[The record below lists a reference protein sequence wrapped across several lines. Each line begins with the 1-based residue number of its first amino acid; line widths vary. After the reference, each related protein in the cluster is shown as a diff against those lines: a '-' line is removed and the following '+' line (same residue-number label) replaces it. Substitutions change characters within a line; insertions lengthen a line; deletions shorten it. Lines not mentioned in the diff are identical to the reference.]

1 MATSRNADESTHSGP
16 APVRAG
22 RVVLLAFVAMTAF
35 AANSV
40 LARLALGDGESG
52 PASFTLLRI
61 LSGAVLL
68 ALLVTWSPAV
78 RHPSRWITMGN
89 WTSSLMLVAYAAAF
103 SFAYVSLGAALGAL
117 VLFAVVQI
125 VIFGAS
131 WRSGERASAATWS
144 GLALASLGLVVLAAP
159 GVSAPDLGGV
169 LLMCLAGA
177 AWAGYTLRGRGVSRP
192 LDATA
197 SNFVRGVPLSL
208 VVLLPVAAFHTD
220 SMHLTWA
227 GAGYAVVSG
236 SVASGLGYA
245 IWYAVV
251 PLLTRAQ
258 SGIIQLSPAPLAAV
272 GGLLIIGEPITVRV
286 LAASLLILGGVAL
299 GVVPRRSAASA
310 LPTSE
315 K

>member
-1 MATSRNADESTHSGP
+1 M
-16 APVRAG
+16 
-22 RVVLLAFVAMTAF
+22 
-35 AANSV
+35 
-40 LARLALGDGESG
+40 
-52 PASFTLLRI
+52 
-61 LSGAVLL
+61 
-68 ALLVTWSPAV
+68 
-78 RHPSRWITMGN
+78 
-89 WTSSLMLVAYAAAF
+89 
-103 SFAYVSLGAALGAL
+103 
-117 VLFAVVQI
+117 
-125 VIFGAS
+125 
-131 WRSGERASAATWS
+131 
-144 GLALASLGLVVLAAP
+144 
-159 GVSAPDLGGV
+159 
-169 LLMCLAGA
+169 
-177 AWAGYTLRGRGVSRP
+177 AWAGYTSRGRGVSRP

>member
-1 MATSRNADESTHSGP
+1 
-16 APVRAG
+16 
-22 RVVLLAFVAMTAF
+22 
-35 AANSV
+35 
-40 LARLALGDGESG
+40 
-52 PASFTLLRI
+52 
-61 LSGAVLL
+61 
-68 ALLVTWSPAV
+68 VTWSPAV